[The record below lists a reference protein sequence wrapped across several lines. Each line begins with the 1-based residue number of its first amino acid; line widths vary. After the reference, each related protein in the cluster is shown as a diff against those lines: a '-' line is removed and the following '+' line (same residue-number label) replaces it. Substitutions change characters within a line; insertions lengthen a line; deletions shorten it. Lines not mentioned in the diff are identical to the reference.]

1 MNPNEQDSE
10 LRETPV
16 SREPI
21 FHGKI
26 IDVERWK
33 VRLPD
38 GGEAPR
44 EVVLHRG
51 AAAVVAVDKDN
62 FVTLVRQHRVAVDE
76 VTLEIPAGKL
86 DTAGEDPF
94 VCAQRELEEETGLRA
109 QRWHPLTTILTT
121 PGFSSER
128 IAIYLATGLT
138 AARAHPDEDE
148 FLGVIRMPLK
158 EAVAMV
164 MRGELRDA
172 KSAVALLLADKL
184 LG

>member
-1 MNPNEQDSE
+1 MNSMEKDRE

-16 SREPI
+16 ARERI
-21 FHGKI
+21 FDGKI
-26 IDVERWK
+26 IDVERWT

-44 EVVLHRG
+44 EVVLPSG

-62 FVTLVRQHRVAVDE
+62 FVTLVRQHRVAADE
-76 VTLEIPAGKL
+76 ITLEIPAGKL
-86 DTAGEDPF
+86 DSAGEDPF

-109 QRWHPLTTILTT
+109 KRWHPLTTILTT

-128 IAIYLATGLT
+128 IALYLATDLT
-138 AARAHPDEDE
+138 SAKAHPDEDE
-148 FLGVIRMPLK
+148 FLRVVRMPLK

-164 MRGELRDA
+164 MHGELRDA